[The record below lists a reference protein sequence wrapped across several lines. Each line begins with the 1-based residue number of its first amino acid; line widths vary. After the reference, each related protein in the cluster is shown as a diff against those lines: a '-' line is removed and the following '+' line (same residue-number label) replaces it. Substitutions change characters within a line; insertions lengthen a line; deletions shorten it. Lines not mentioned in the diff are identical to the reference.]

1 MSQFSRIFL
10 MTVTVAAFLY
20 LLVVKGL
27 PVPPTPDPQAFTDE
41 LLQPFLAVT
50 WGLLGYLFNSAV
62 FAALMTFAVKLGRKI
77 IEFVMHPEKLG
88 ITLNDIRT
96 QAKPN
101 GGQQ

>member
-10 MTVTVAAFLY
+10 MAVTVAAFLY

-62 FAALMTFAVKLGRKI
+62 FACLMTFAVKLGRNIVEFI
-77 IEFVMHPEKLG
+77 IQPEKLVS
-88 ITLNDIRT
+88 TANDIRT